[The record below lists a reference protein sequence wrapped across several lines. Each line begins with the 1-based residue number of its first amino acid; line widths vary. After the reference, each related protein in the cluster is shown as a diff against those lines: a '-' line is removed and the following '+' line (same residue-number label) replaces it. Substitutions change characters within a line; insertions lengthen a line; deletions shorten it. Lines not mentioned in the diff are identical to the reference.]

1 MDNET
6 PRLQGLRDLQFH
18 LMRLVVTSKIDPADA
33 IAIGNTVENLMAALV
48 DGEPHAE

>member
-1 MDNET
+1 MEIEN
-6 PRLQGLRDLQFH
+6 PRLENLRDLQFY

-33 IAIGNTVENLMAALV
+33 IEIGATVEGLMAALV